1 VGDPFGQWGRGA
13 LTECGS
19 STAACAGG
27 GTPPA
32 AGRRSSGGRQLRG
45 RGAAVSLGGG
55 RGGEGGPGEWSEW
68 LVRVAAS
75 TVEEGDGLLGWRR
88 LKEVAVVDD
97 VVARGR

>member
-1 VGDPFGQWGRGA
+1 
-13 LTECGS
+13 
-19 STAACAGG
+19 
-27 GTPPA
+27 
-32 AGRRSSGGRQLRG
+32 
-45 RGAAVSLGGG
+45 VSLGGG